1 MRIQP
6 PPPNWWCGVR
16 KSEGWPSPSLKTT
29 SVRSRNPSISR
40 WRERDGPLGTRWP
53 FSKVMKHWGGDEPNA
68 FWRKRSCFGCC
79 WYCWHYHPKN
89 NQKHPKKLVLVFRLA
104 GFCEGSDTLHPE
116 SIWCFWKIVVTK
128 AAVYEIPAGML
139 VDFKLRSYLGPQ
151 VFTQTHQM

>member
-1 MRIQP
+1 MM
-6 PPPNWWCGVR
+6 WGKEVWGVAFPFPENHLGEV
-16 KSEGWPSPSLKTT
+16 KESKHFEVEGEGWSTGNQMAFLQSYETL
-29 SVRSRNPSISR
+29 
-40 WRERDGPLGTRWP
+40 
-53 FSKVMKHWGGDEPNA
+53 GGDEPNA
-68 FWRKRSCFGCC
+68 FWRKRSCFGYC